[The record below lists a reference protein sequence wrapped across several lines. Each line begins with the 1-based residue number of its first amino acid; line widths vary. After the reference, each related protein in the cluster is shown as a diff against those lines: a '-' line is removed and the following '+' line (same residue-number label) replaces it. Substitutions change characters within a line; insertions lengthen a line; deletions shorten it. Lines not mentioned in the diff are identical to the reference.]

1 MNDTAQETTT
11 AMATLVE
18 QEMLGASLLPVEQ
31 EQKSTLA
38 LVSIK
43 CQSAACKLEDGFRHQ
58 VPVSIV
64 IIHSKS

>member
-31 EQKSTLA
+31 EQKMTLA

-43 CQSAACKLEDGFRHQ
+43 CQSAAYKLEGLDTTFQ
-58 VPVSIV
+58 FQL
-64 IIHSKS
+64 